1 MSDATRS
8 QLYGAGCFTTIRI
21 IHGDPWLWDK
31 HWRRLMHH
39 AASIGLDLRNV
50 SEDVI
55 KAELDYALKADELGD
70 GRARISLH
78 DQRTSAIWPGVEAPD
93 EPTTFSILT
102 GDARE
107 IMRPFR
113 LTVSPHLVNS
123 TSPLAGLKTGNYL
136 EQTMSLDEARSRDA
150 NEAIRI
156 NERGEVTSACMA
168 NIFWLAEGRL
178 FTPSLST
185 GCLPGTTREF
195 VMENVEVSEVE
206 AAVEELIKADA
217 IFLSSAG
224 LGVVQVDELDGK
236 TMSTVDHNILNVIP

>member
-21 IHGDPWLWDK
+21 IHGKPWLWDK
-31 HWRRLMHH
+31 HWRRLVHY
-39 AASIGLDLRNV
+39 AERIGLDLRNI

-55 KAELDYALKADELGD
+55 KEELDYALKADELRT

-78 DQRTSAIWPGVEAPD
+78 DQRASAIWPGVETPD

-102 GDARE
+102 GEPRE
-107 IMRPFR
+107 IVRSFR
-113 LTVSPHLVNS
+113 LTVSPHRVNS
-123 TSPLAGLKTGNYL
+123 TSPLAGLKTSNYL
-136 EQTMSLDEARSRDA
+136 EQTMALDEARSRGA
-150 NEAIRI
+150 NEAIRL
-156 NERGEVTSACMA
+156 NERGEVTSVCMA
-168 NIFWLAEGRL
+168 NVFWLADGRL

-195 VMENVEVSEVE
+195 VMENFEVSEVE

-217 IFLSSAG
+217 IFLTSAG
-224 LGVVQVDELDGK
+224 LGVVQVDELDGR
-236 TMSTVDHNILNVIP
+236 TMSTVDQNILKLIP